1 MPPPC
6 SSKSVVNARAPSLL
20 ELQRAVRRSVVARD
34 DAEAGAHVVANGI
47 EPAARLGI
55 YRNTFASV
63 LTNALRLS
71 YPAVHRLVA
80 AECFEGAARV
90 FMEEQPPQCPDLDG
104 YGAGFPE
111 FLARFAP
118 VAALA
123 YLPGVARLERA
134 VSRALHAQDA
144 EPLDIA
150 RLAALTEDEQA
161 RVRFA
166 PHPSVG
172 LVRADHPADTI
183 WRAVLDENDAALAS
197 IDLASGPVWL
207 LVHRAETGVDVSR
220 SSESAWCFTAALVA
234 GQPLHRA
241 LGEARCTDAQAL
253 LAEHLA
259 AGRFVEFSIADPV
272 IS

>member
-1 MPPPC
+1 M
-6 SSKSVVNARAPSLL
+6 NAPAPSLL
-20 ELQRAVRRSVVARD
+20 ELQRAVHRSVVAHD
-34 DAEAGAHVVANGI
+34 DAEASAHVVADGI

-80 AECFEGAARV
+80 AECFDGAARL
-90 FMEEQPPQCPDLDG
+90 FMDEQPPRCADLDQ

-111 FLARFAP
+111 FLARFPP
-118 VAALA
+118 VAGLA
-123 YLPGVARLERA
+123 YLPGVARLEWA
-134 VSRALHAQDA
+134 VNRALHAQDA

-150 RLAALTEDEQA
+150 RLAALTEEEQA
-161 RVRFA
+161 RVCFA
-166 PHPSVG
+166 PHPGLG
-172 LVRADHPADTI
+172 LVRADHPADAI

-207 LVHRAETGVDVSR
+207 LVHRAETGLDVSR
-220 SSESAWCFTAALVA
+220 LSEDALCFTAALLA
-234 GQPLHRA
+234 GRPLHRA
-241 LGEARCTDAQAL
+241 LEEERYGDAQAL

-259 AGRFVEFSIADPV
+259 AGRFTGFSLAET
-272 IS
+272 S

>member
-1 MPPPC
+1 M
-6 SSKSVVNARAPSLL
+6 NAPAPSLL
-20 ELQRAVRRSVVARD
+20 EIQRAVRRSVVARD
-34 DAEAGAHVVANGI
+34 DAEAGAQIVADGI

-63 LTNALRLS
+63 LTTALRLS

-80 AECFEGAARV
+80 AECFEGAAR
-90 FMEEQPPQCPDLDG
+90 FFIEDQPPQCANLDE

-123 YLPGVARLERA
+123 YLPDVARLEW
-134 VSRALHAQDA
+134 VVNRALHAQDA
-144 EPLDIA
+144 EPLDLA

-161 RVRFA
+161 RVCFA
-166 PHPSVG
+166 PHPSLG
-172 LVRADHPADTI
+172 LVRTDYPADTI
-183 WRAVLDENDAALAS
+183 WRAVLDENDTALAS

-220 SSESAWCFTAALVA
+220 LSEGAWRFTAALFA
-234 GQPLHRA
+234 GHPLHRA
-241 LGEARCTDAQAL
+241 LEEARCADAQAL

-259 AGRFVEFSIADPV
+259 AGRFVEFSLADPV
-272 IS
+272 IP

>member
-1 MPPPC
+1 M
-6 SSKSVVNARAPSLL
+6 NAPAPSLL
-20 ELQRAVRRSVVARD
+20 ELQHAVRRSVVARD
-34 DAEAGAHVVANGI
+34 DAEAGAHVVAGGI
-47 EPAARLGI
+47 EPAARLAI

-80 AECFEGAARV
+80 AECFEGAAR
-90 FMEEQPPQCPDLDG
+90 FFIEKQPPQCANLDD

-123 YLPGVARLERA
+123 YLPGVARLEWA
-134 VSRALHAQDA
+134 VNRALHAQDA

-166 PHPSVG
+166 PHPSTN
-172 LVRADHPADTI
+172 LVCAEHPADAI
-183 WRAVLDENDAALAS
+183 WRAVLDEDDAALAS
-197 IDLASGPVWL
+197 IDLAGGPVWL
-207 LVHRAETGVDVSR
+207 LVHSAETGVDVSR
-220 SSESAWCFTAALVA
+220 LSEGAWRLTAALFA
-234 GQPLHRA
+234 GCPLHRA
-241 LGEARCTDAQAL
+241 LDEARCADAQAV

-259 AGRFVEFSIADPV
+259 AGRFAGFSRAEA
-272 IS
+272 S

>member
-1 MPPPC
+1 M
-6 SSKSVVNARAPSLL
+6 
-20 ELQRAVRRSVVARD
+20 RRSVVARD
-34 DAEAGAHVVANGI
+34 DTEAGAHVVADGI
-47 EPAARLGI
+47 EPPARLGI

-80 AECFEGAARV
+80 AECFEGAAR
-90 FMEEQPPQCPDLDG
+90 FFIEDRPPRCANLDE
-104 YGAGFPE
+104 YGADFPQ
-111 FLARFAP
+111 FLARFPP

-123 YLPGVARLERA
+123 YLPGVARLEWA
-134 VSRALHAQDA
+134 VNRALHAQDA

-172 LVRADHPADTI
+172 LVRADHPADAI

-220 SSESAWCFTAALVA
+220 LSQGAWCFTAALFA
-234 GQPLHRA
+234 GRA
-241 LGEARCTDAQAL
+241 LHQALKEAQYAEAQAI

-259 AGRFVEFSIADPV
+259 ASRFSGFSLADPV